1 MTLIGC
7 GHSNLN
13 LYRPRGRSRL
23 ILPSSVLHTTQSD
36 KISASQNF
44 REKVKRQSLQYNGEY
59 NVRIKFAALKKPYL
73 FGTPYKNTSYLVT
86 MSKRGCRGREHQ
98 ITILQPSKIVTRW
111 GSCSNNATIPFLLFV
126 AFCTDKGKFLGFW
139 DIT

>member
-1 MTLIGC
+1 MFTSDRCGPCSPWSLGIVTLIGC

-59 NVRIKFAALKKPYL
+59 LISRLKNQNYSH
-73 FGTPYKNTSYLVT
+73 TP
-86 MSKRGCRGREHQ
+86 CF
-98 ITILQPSKIVTRW
+98 ILADS
-111 GSCSNNATIPFLLFV
+111 SV
-126 AFCTDKGKFLGFW
+126 A
-139 DIT
+139 